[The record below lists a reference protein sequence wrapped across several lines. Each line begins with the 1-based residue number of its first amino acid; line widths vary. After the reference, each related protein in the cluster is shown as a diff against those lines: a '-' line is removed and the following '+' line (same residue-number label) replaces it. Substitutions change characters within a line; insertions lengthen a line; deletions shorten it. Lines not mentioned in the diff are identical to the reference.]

1 MKKQRFTPS
10 LGRVALACILST
22 SLVAPMA
29 TPAIADTIDDLRKV
43 EEDARAAASAAQQR
57 ADSARTQQSVL
68 EGQVQEAQAR
78 LTELSQE
85 AEVAEYDL
93 ISITNELEATK
104 EHIGE
109 LDVQIEQTRG
119 DLDVSK
125 SKLAKIVADSYRNG
139 RPTLLSVALNATSF
153 EDLISRIKYANK
165 VAEYET
171 AVINKV
177 KELEARLNQEHAEFE
192 EQQALQEEQ
201 QAVQEERVAS
211 AEQAVAAVES
221 YQAQLSAE
229 IQQKISEA
237 DAAQRQAAEQSSR
250 ADAAQAQ
257 RRAEE
262 EARRKAEE
270 EARRKAEEEARRA
283 AEEAARQQAAE
294 EAARQQAAAEAAR
307 QQAAEEAARRQAAA
321 AATQTAEP
329 VQTTTTESPSPSPSS
344 NDTSSESGSSDN
356 GDSSSSSDGS
366 SSYSGSTRSASSA
379 SDVASFVANAYSII
393 GSGYSYSGY
402 YWTGSPSSSV
412 FTCSG
417 VVDYALGRGPR
428 SSSPESLQ
436 AEVAAGGGLV
446 YSVSQLNYGDL
457 VFYNCLGRYPGH
469 VGIYIGNG
477 NVIDSIPN
485 GGVAIRDVNYMSVS
499 CGGPIL

>member
-1 MKKQRFTPS
+1 MKKQRLTPN

-29 TPAIADTIDDLRKV
+29 TPALADTIDDLRKV
-43 EEDARAAASAAQQR
+43 EEEARAAASAAQER
-57 ADSARTQQSVL
+57 ADSARTQQSAL

-93 ISITNELEATK
+93 ISITNDLEATK

-125 SKLAKIVADSYRNG
+125 SELSDIVADSYKNG
-139 RPTLLSVALNATSF
+139 RPTLLSVALNASSF

-165 VAEYET
+165 VAEYES

-201 QAVQEERVAS
+201 QAVQEERLAA
-211 AEQAVAAVES
+211 AEQAVAAVQS

-229 IQQKISEA
+229 IQQKIAEA
-237 DAAQRQAAEQSSR
+237 DAALRQAAEQSSR

-294 EAARQQAAAEAAR
+294 EAARRQAAEEAAR
-307 QQAAEEAARRQAAA
+307 QQAAEESARRQAEASQNAA
-321 AATQTAEP
+321 PEQS
-329 VQTTTTESPSPSPSS
+329 TTESPSTTPSS
-344 NDTSSESGSSDN
+344 NDTPSESSGSEDS
-356 GDSSSSSDGS
+356 DSSTSYDGG

>member
-201 QAVQEERVAS
+201 KAVQEERVAS

-307 QQAAEEAARRQAAA
+307 QQAAEEAARRQA

>member
-201 QAVQEERVAS
+201 QAVQEERVAA

-307 QQAAEEAARRQAAA
+307 QQAAEEAARSQAAA

-329 VQTTTTESPSPSPSS
+329 VQTTTMESPSPSPSS

>member
-321 AATQTAEP
+321 TQTAEP
-329 VQTTTTESPSPSPSS
+329 VQPTTTESPSPSPSS

-356 GDSSSSSDGS
+356 GDSSSSSDGG

>member
-139 RPTLLSVALNATSF
+139 RPTLLSVALNASSF

-201 QAVQEERVAS
+201 QAVQEERVAA

-321 AATQTAEP
+321 TQTAEP
-329 VQTTTTESPSPSPSS
+329 VQPTTTESPSPSPSS

-356 GDSSSSSDGS
+356 GDSSSSSDGG

>member
-1 MKKQRFTPS
+1 
-10 LGRVALACILST
+10 
-22 SLVAPMA
+22 
-29 TPAIADTIDDLRKV
+29 
-43 EEDARAAASAAQQR
+43 
-57 ADSARTQQSVL
+57 
-68 EGQVQEAQAR
+68 

-139 RPTLLSVALNATSF
+139 RPTLLSVALNASSF

-201 QAVQEERVAS
+201 QAVQEERVAA

-321 AATQTAEP
+321 TQTAEP
-329 VQTTTTESPSPSPSS
+329 VQPTTTESPSPSPSS

-356 GDSSSSSDGS
+356 GDSSSSSDGG

-417 VVDYALGRGPR
+417 VVDYALGRGPC
-428 SSSPESLQ
+428 SSSPKSLQ

>member
-139 RPTLLSVALNATSF
+139 RPTLLSVALNASSF

-201 QAVQEERVAS
+201 QAVQEERVAA

-321 AATQTAEP
+321 TQTAEP
-329 VQTTTTESPSPSPSS
+329 VQPTTTESPSPSPSS

-356 GDSSSSSDGS
+356 GDSSSSSDGG
-366 SSYSGSTRSASSA
+366 SSYSGSMRSASSA

>member
-201 QAVQEERVAS
+201 QAVQEERVAA

-321 AATQTAEP
+321 TQTAEP
-329 VQTTTTESPSPSPSS
+329 VQPTTTESPSPSPSS

-356 GDSSSSSDGS
+356 GDSSSSSDGG